1 MQFRALRYLAVATLG
16 GAAPLW
22 WPWLSSHF
30 MAACFSIAGAP
41 ERALYP
47 ALAWTI
53 VAVGQLLIGAA
64 VGAFISI
71 LPTPRAWITFHTFL
85 LVGTHLFAEALAP
98 LHALKTVGGW
108 SFEASLVL
116 ALLACRSSSSGVTLQ
131 SQSSTSA

>member
-1 MQFRALRYLAVATLG
+1 MQSRVLRYLAVAALG

-22 WPWLSSHF
+22 WPWLSSHL

-41 ERALYP
+41 ERALHP

-53 VAVGQLLIGAA
+53 VAVGQLMIGAA

-71 LPTPRAWITFHTFL
+71 LPALRAWITFHTFL
-85 LVGTHLFAEALAP
+85 LVGTYFFAEALAP

-116 ALLACRSSSSGVTLQ
+116 ALLACRSTSTGVTLQ
-131 SQSSTSA
+131 PQSSTSA